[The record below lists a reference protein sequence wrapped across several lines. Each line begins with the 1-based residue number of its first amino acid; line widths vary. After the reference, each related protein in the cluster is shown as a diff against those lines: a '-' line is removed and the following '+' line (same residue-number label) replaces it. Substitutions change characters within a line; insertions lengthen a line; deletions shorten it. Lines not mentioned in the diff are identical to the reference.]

1 MSRMTGDLSR
11 RALGLGTVGLAAF
24 AAMSDAVA
32 QTTEAGGNWLDMVK
46 AHHALIAQTLDQ
58 ILATAD
64 DQASERMRLQ
74 THLGYLLTAH
84 ATAEENVLYPAIARM
99 GMTGDS
105 DRLYLE
111 QAHAKV
117 ANADLGMSPA
127 GTTEWR
133 DHVSALR
140 TAILHHAK
148 DEEEADIF
156 PRLMKSAGPQL
167 NAALTQRYQRQFA
180 SVSPV

>member
-1 MSRMTGDLSR
+1 MNAMTGEFSR
-11 RALGLGTVGLAAF
+11 RALGFGAVGLAAF

-32 QTTEAGGNWLDMVK
+32 QTTAVGGNWLDMVK
-46 AHHALIAQTLDQ
+46 AHHTLIAQNLDQ
-58 ILATAD
+58 ILATTDEQVA
-64 DQASERMRLQ
+64 ERKRLHK
-74 THLGYLLTAH
+74 HLGYLLTAH
-84 ATAEENVLYPAIARM
+84 ATAEENVIYPAIARM
-99 GMTGDS
+99 GMTTDS
-105 DRLYLE
+105 DRLYIE

-133 DHVSALR
+133 DHVSAMK

-148 DEEEADIF
+148 DEEEAAIF
-156 PRLMKSAGPQL
+156 PRLMQAAGPQL
-167 NAALTQRYQRQFA
+167 NAALTQGYQRQFA